1 MSYKILFIMLHLAL
15 ICNVYMGCLFKKLS
29 EINDL
34 SKEQVSLKDLEEKI
48 DILIEKVATDE

>member
-1 MSYKILFIMLHLAL
+1 
-15 ICNVYMGCLFKKLS
+15 MGCLFKKLS

>member
-1 MSYKILFIMLHLAL
+1 MLHLAL